1 MVIWQKGSTFAGKLQ
16 KNGNIM
22 AKKTAKQSNPK
33 RVAYEKK
40 QEKEGTKVVMW
51 IIGVLI
57 VLGIFYAIWSS
68 WMVA

>member
-1 MVIWQKGSTFAGKLQ
+1 
-16 KNGNIM
+16 M
-22 AKKTAKQSNPK
+22 AKNTAKQSNPK

-40 QEKEGTKVVMW
+40 QEKEGTKVFMW

>member
-1 MVIWQKGSTFAGKLQ
+1 
-16 KNGNIM
+16 M
-22 AKKTAKQSNPK
+22 AKNTAKQSNQK